1 MDTRGVVLIGGLR
14 KSQTDTIIDVRFG
27 YSDVDTYWKEPTDKL
42 MVFWEKEK
50 KYNMVSNVTKNRIFS
65 PLFLSVDGILGKE
78 ALVVLTNLSR
88 PMVTKME
95 EPLSHAHGWVNIRIE
110 IVVMILYSC
119 MILVACIYSPMEDR
133 EPDQRSGSGLVL
145 AQ

>member
-1 MDTRGVVLIGGLR
+1 MAH
-14 KSQTDTIIDVRFG
+14 
-27 YSDVDTYWKEPTDKL
+27 
-42 MVFWEKEK
+42 WENEK
-50 KYNMVSNVTKNRIFS
+50 KYKNNKYCYKQQKYF
-65 PLFLSVDGILGKE
+65 PPFVFSVDSVLGKE